1 YLIDLQYGEIKWT
14 VKRNVVDFYDLWV
27 TLKFR
32 STIESPPSFP
42 SKVQNFAHAIAS
54 LRSAHEQNSIMI
66 HSELTSLDTR
76 NEKRRLEL
84 AQYLQELVE
93 KSQKVEDLTG
103 LTDLCEFL
111 EVSGISIVK
120 DMGWKGKEGYLEQ
133 KVVTRS
139 APVLRP
145 IRRYGWVK
153 KWFILRDSYIAFC
166 KDTSSTT
173 PTDVMLLD
181 KEFKYHTSER
191 KQFSS
196 HSVITLAKGSKS
208 IQIRVQKGVD
218 EWLDN
223 LNTVKLKSPWVSQ
236 QRFNSFAPI
245 RENAKVKWFV
255 DGHEYFEA
263 VAEAILSAKSD
274 IFIEDWWLY
283 LRRPP
288 KGNEDYR
295 IDRLLKRKA
304 SLDDVKIYIVIY
316 KSMKVA
322 LPLNS
327 GHTKHWLQ
335 DAHPNIIV
343 QRHSNITEAPF
354 WAHHEK
360 ILVIDH
366 RLAFVG
372 GLDLCFGRYDTSD
385 HDLTDYAADGEMF
398 PEIFPGQDYS
408 NPRIQDFVNVRKYA
422 LETVDKRRIA
432 RMPWH
437 DIHTGMVG
445 RPARDVARHFIERWN
460 FIKTESHKDRD
471 DIPYLLPKGEHIA
484 SSDESKFRGTCKYSI
499 YKAYMECI
507 QKAKHFIYIENQFF
521 ITTTVS
527 KDKLIENNI
536 GEAIVKRITR
546 AHTEKEK
553 FRVIIVIPAAPG
565 FEGDFTV
572 ADKRSM
578 ALRNVAHYQY
588 QSISR
593 GGNSVLEK
601 LRQANIPAEEYI
613 GFCSLRNWGRI
624 KTTTATP
631 LSSGIK
637 EESTPIVDSSTTN
650 VGRLENNSVEFND
663 ARMDYVT
670 EQVYIHSKLMIV
682 DDKTVICGSDSRMN
696 GLPYKA
702 SRFALTL
709 RMQLFKEHLGLLN
722 SGEDKERQDAIVMD
736 PLHDEF
742 YYGVWTKTA
751 KDNTEIYRTLFKCV
765 PDDTGKELDG
775 MITL

>member
-1 YLIDLQYGEIKWT
+1 MSVGIQRAEDKYNSKGGYYDIDDDEEEDVVMREAAQEEVQISPASFDGFFNLETLPMWTHKRPPGMLGEGDNLPSMDEVAKEGARAAHLAESKSNYFEHPFETAVAPWDQQGATKVSTALVPVNGRPISTPRDLFGPLTVSIRDVDESNTFYLIDLQYGEIKWT

-27 TLKFR
+27 TLKLR
-32 STIESPPSFP
+32 STIKSPPSFP

-274 IFIEDWWLY
+274 IFIEDWWLSPQLY

-354 WAHHEK
+354 WAHHEWFM
-360 ILVIDH
+360 I
-366 RLAFVG
+366 
-372 GLDLCFGRYDTSD
+372 CWT
-385 HDLTDYAADGEMF
+385 
-398 PEIFPGQDYS
+398 
-408 NPRIQDFVNVRKYA
+408 
-422 LETVDKRRIA
+422 
-432 RMPWH
+432 
-437 DIHTGMVG
+437 
-445 RPARDVARHFIERWN
+445 
-460 FIKTESHKDRD
+460 
-471 DIPYLLPKGEHIA
+471 
-484 SSDESKFRGTCKYSI
+484 
-499 YKAYMECI
+499 
-507 QKAKHFIYIENQFF
+507 
-521 ITTTVS
+521 
-527 KDKLIENNI
+527 
-536 GEAIVKRITR
+536 
-546 AHTEKEK
+546 
-553 FRVIIVIPAAPG
+553 
-565 FEGDFTV
+565 
-572 ADKRSM
+572 
-578 ALRNVAHYQY
+578 
-588 QSISR
+588 
-593 GGNSVLEK
+593 LEK
-601 LRQANIPAEEYI
+601 II
-613 GFCSLRNWGRI
+613 SV
-624 KTTTATP
+624 
-631 LSSGIK
+631 
-637 EESTPIVDSSTTN
+637 VD
-650 VGRLENNSVEFND
+650 L
-663 ARMDYVT
+663 
-670 EQVYIHSKLMIV
+670 
-682 DDKTVICGSDSRMN
+682 
-696 GLPYKA
+696 
-702 SRFALTL
+702 
-709 RMQLFKEHLGLLN
+709 
-722 SGEDKERQDAIVMD
+722 
-736 PLHDEF
+736 
-742 YYGVWTKTA
+742 
-751 KDNTEIYRTLFKCV
+751 
-765 PDDTGKELDG
+765 
-775 MITL
+775 